1 MARLRGG
8 DLAGLAGLGAAA
20 YLLSKKKGAAAEVP
34 SDDNANKDGPRF
46 SGLADRVDVVKEG
59 PETNDPV
66 LPDEPMSDA
75 EIRSRI
81 ERASP
86 VKYAGDEKGPARRAA
101 RAAMFGGGEGG
112 SGNTGSGP
120 RTIAE
125 ARRQREIRTP
135 TGSLPKNFHMK
146 KGGSVSSA
154 SKRADGIAQRGKT
167 KGRYL

>member
-20 YLLSKKKGAAAEVP
+20 YLLSKKKGDSAALEREEDVGGLRSSGKGGSDEEEVSVAP
-34 SDDNANKDGPRF
+34 K
-46 SGLADRVDVVKEG
+46 KHE
-59 PETNDPV
+59 PV
-66 LPDEPMSDA
+66 LPDEPMSDEA
-75 EIRSRI
+75 IRSKI
-81 ERASP
+81 EAASP
-86 VKYAGDEKGPARRAA
+86 AKYAGGEGGPARRAA
-101 RAAMFGGGEGG
+101 RAAVFGGGEGG
-112 SGNTGSGP
+112 SGNTGAGP

-135 TGSLPKNFHMK
+135 TGALPKGFHMK

-167 KGRYL
+167 RGKMY

>member
-20 YLLSKKKGAAAEVP
+20 YLLSKKKGDSAAFEREEDVGGLRSSGESGSDAEEVSVAAP
-34 SDDNANKDGPRF
+34 K
-46 SGLADRVDVVKEG
+46 KY
-59 PETNDPV
+59 DPV
-66 LPDEPMSDA
+66 LPDEPMSDEA
-75 EIRSRI
+75 IRSKI

-86 VKYAGDEKGPARRAA
+86 AKYAGGEGGPARRAA
-101 RAAMFGGGEGG
+101 RAAVFGGGEGG
-112 SGNTGSGP
+112 SGNTGAGP

-135 TGSLPKNFHMK
+135 TGALPKGFHMK

-167 KGRYL
+167 KGRYV